1 MFKGKKILLGISGGI
16 AAYKSI
22 FLIRLLIKQ
31 GAEIKVVVTK
41 NALQFVT
48 KVTLETISKNKIYDN
63 LFGDANDYSTEH
75 IALTDWADIFI
86 VAPATANIIGKLANG
101 IADDALSTSLL
112 AFNKPIYI
120 APAMN
125 SKMYHNFAV
134 VDNISYLMN
143 NNIRFINPVVG
154 DLACGYQGEG
164 KMEEPENIISFIE
177 ADLKAMNI
185 FKGKKVLVTAGPTN
199 EAIDAVR
206 FIGNSS
212 SGIMGFAIAETFAE
226 YGAEV
231 NLVAGPVNLGINNP
245 LIKRFDVI
253 TANEMYEKCMELYS
267 DSDITIMSAAVADYT
282 IQNPSTSK
290 LKKSEKS
297 MTLKLVPTKDILLE
311 LGIRKKKGQVLI
323 GFALET
329 NNEVK
334 NAIKKLNT
342 KNLDFI
348 VLNSLNDQNAG
359 FKYST
364 NKISII
370 DKNEKVTNFDL
381 KTKKEVANDIINFI
395 KEHYL

>member
-22 FLIRLLIKQ
+22 YFIRLLIKQ
-31 GAEIKVVVTK
+31 GAEVKVVVTK

-63 LFGDANDYSTEH
+63 LFGDTNDYSTEH
-75 IALTDWADIFI
+75 ISLTDWADIFI
-86 VAPATANIIGKLANG
+86 VAPATANIIAKLANG

-134 VDNISYLMN
+134 VDNISYLKN

-177 ADLKAMNI
+177 DDMLAKNI
-185 FKGKKVLVTAGPTN
+185 FKGKKILVTAGPTN

-231 NLVAGPVNLGINNP
+231 KLIAGPVNLVVNNP
-245 LIKRFDVI
+245 LIKRFDVV
-253 TANEMYEKCMELYS
+253 TANEMYEKCMELYA
-267 DSDITIMSAAVADYT
+267 DADITIMSAAVADYT
-282 IQNPSTSK
+282 IQTPSVSK

-297 MTLKLVPTKDILLE
+297 MTLKLIPTKDILLE
-311 LGIRKKKGQVLI
+311 LGNRKKKGQVLI